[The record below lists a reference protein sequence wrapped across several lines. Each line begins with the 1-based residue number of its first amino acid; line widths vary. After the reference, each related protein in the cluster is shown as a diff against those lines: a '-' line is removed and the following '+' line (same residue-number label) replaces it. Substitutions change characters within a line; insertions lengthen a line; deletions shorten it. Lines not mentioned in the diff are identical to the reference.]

1 MKKIILAL
9 ALLASA
15 TSASFAQTHRA
26 YAPGASRAVSA
37 PVMEDATH
45 GAGAAAER

>member
-1 MKKIILAL
+1 MKKVILAL

-15 TSASFAQTHRA
+15 TSASLAQTHRA
-26 YAPGASRAVSA
+26 YALQGSFNG